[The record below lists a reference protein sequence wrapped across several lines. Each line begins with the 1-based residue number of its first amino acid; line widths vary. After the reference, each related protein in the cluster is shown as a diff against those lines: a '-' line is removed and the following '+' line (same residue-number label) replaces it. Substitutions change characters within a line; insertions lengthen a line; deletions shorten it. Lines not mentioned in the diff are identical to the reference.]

1 MRLNA
6 GLEQRVKERTAELGR
21 MSAELKATNATLEH
35 LSLEDGLTN
44 LANRRWFDSYL
55 ADQIAIARRHKRTL
69 ALVLCDVDAFKD
81 YNDHYGHQAGDE
93 CLKQIASALKSCCR
107 RPADFVARY
116 GGEEFAMVLPDTD
129 LLGAAQVAEA
139 ARIAVAQL
147 RLPHEFSPAAAY
159 VSISGGIAVQPGTF
173 DIKAQH
179 LIAAADRN
187 LYRAKQRGRNQMVST
202 EAEAR
207 LQTA

>member
-1 MRLNA
+1 
-6 GLEQRVKERTAELGR
+6 
-21 MSAELKATNATLEH
+21 
-35 LSLEDGLTN
+35 
-44 LANRRWFDSYL
+44 
-55 ADQIAIARRHKRTL
+55 
-69 ALVLCDVDAFKD
+69 
-81 YNDHYGHQAGDE
+81 
-93 CLKQIASALKSCCR
+93 
-107 RPADFVARY
+107 
-116 GGEEFAMVLPDTD
+116 MVLPDTD

-159 VSISGGIAVQPGTF
+159 VSISGGIAVLLGKF